1 MTEEFDMNVN
11 LPNISDF
18 ENCLLEAY
26 AKIEKRKLE
35 FPLNLSEDNW
45 SECVKS
51 ATAEFWKNIDIH
63 DNIYF
68 IFDDNE
74 ELLDVGKASSKNKY
88 IRTRLKQ
95 HFIAKSED
103 TSSKITEV
111 QKYVLHEQRLTL
123 YVATLRVCPE
133 KYYQMAE
140 TFYISHF
147 NPPWN
152 KRED

>member
-1 MTEEFDMNVN
+1 MNVT

-26 AKIEKRKLE
+26 SKIKKRRLDL
-35 FPLNLSEDNW
+35 PRNLSKDNW
-45 SECVKS
+45 SECMKES
-51 ATAEFWKNIDIH
+51 TSDFWKTIDIQ

-68 IFDDNE
+68 IFDDNG
-74 ELLDVGKASSKNKY
+74 ELLDIGKASSKNKY

-95 HFIAKSED
+95 HFVVKSED
-103 TSSKITEV
+103 TSSKIADI
-111 QKYVLHEQRLTL
+111 QNYVLCEQRFTL
-123 YVATLRVCPE
+123 YVATLRICPE

-140 TFYISHF
+140 TFYIGYF